1 MCKAPIPLWVL
12 DEQIKDSQI
21 RIDALFVKL
30 KGLPRDSEFAHQI
43 IERIRGEQDLL
54 DFLRRE

>member
-12 DEQIKDSQI
+12 NEQIQDSQV
-21 RIDALFVKL
+21 RIDALFDKL
-30 KGLPRDSEFAHQI
+30 KGLPKESEYAHQI
-43 IERIRGEQDLL
+43 IERIRGEQDLQ